1 MHCRRQ
7 SREIKDRG
15 QSVLEIGKQPSPP
28 FEIVVAMKICN
39 INKAVDALKAK
50 AFLPGPFLC
59 GGETPTSEPLLLN
72 SKRPLCH
79 QGPNC
84 YFQTRD
90 GQTHV
95 PILLSC
101 FLYLPSSWSLSPPQP
116 FYVYCPPCT
125 GSFLIINAPKQ
136 DPIISLVTSLWQV
149 SVSIHDRTLRR
160 CFRYWNLSGGCKE
173 RHNDR

>member
-28 FEIVVAMKICN
+28 FERVVAMKICN

-95 PILLSC
+95 PILLSLSAQLLVTFAPSALLC
-101 FLYLPSSWSLSPPQP
+101 LLPSLHRIFPHNKCPQTRSNYFTRDKFVASECLDSRPNSP
-116 FYVYCPPCT
+116 
-125 GSFLIINAPKQ
+125 
-136 DPIISLVTSLWQV
+136 
-149 SVSIHDRTLRR
+149 SVL
-160 CFRYWNLSGGCKE
+160 
-173 RHNDR
+173 